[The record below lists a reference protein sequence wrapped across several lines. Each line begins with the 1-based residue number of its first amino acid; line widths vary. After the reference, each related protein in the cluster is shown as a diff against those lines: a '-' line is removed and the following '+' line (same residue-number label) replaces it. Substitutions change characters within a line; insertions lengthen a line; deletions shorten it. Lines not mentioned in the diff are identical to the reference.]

1 MVTRKSELPQ
11 LAGGRRIVS
20 LRPLITYH
28 YTPSAQKCFSLKIEG
43 GEKNEEEGNEELEE
57 AETTRDHAPHRQK
70 QGCMVSR

>member
-11 LAGGRRIVS
+11 LAGGRLIVS

-28 YTPSAQKCFSLKIEG
+28 YTPSAQKCFSLKNRRRGEYEG
-43 GEKNEEEGNEELEE
+43 EGNKKLEE
-57 AETTRDHAPHRQK
+57 AETTRDHVPHRQK